1 MRAARI
7 LILVSGLCFGVGWIL
22 GRTVPGYIVWNAG
35 NLLLIV
41 GLVVWFIDRRRHRT
55 SA

>member
-7 LILVSGLCFGVGWIL
+7 LVLVSGLCFVIGWIL

-35 NLLLIV
+35 NVLLIV
-41 GLVVWFIDRRRHRT
+41 GFGVWVVHRRRHGS